1 METDENKAQNTSQGD
16 SGTNKATKRVNTD
29 KSNESGTQ
37 ASPEL
42 SEELRKVAFK
52 YDESDYRHWIPLL
65 IADKIGKIEEIL
77 EDLAP
82 DNNILDSIVEQLQ
95 LSEPHRLRQLPA
107 RFREKLKSGAKRN
120 QKTNHKRNHNAN
132 FNHFIITELACSAD
146 RCRIRNDTC
155 TSRCKTKTESY

>member
-82 DNNILDSIVEQLQ
+82 DNNILDSIVEFGRTTDWKADKKDIIKKAASTIGAASFEAVTSAISRKIKERGEEK
-95 LSEPHRLRQLPA
+95 SEN
-107 RFREKLKSGAKRN
+107 KS
-120 QKTNHKRNHNAN
+120 QKK
-132 FNHFIITELACSAD
+132 S
-146 RCRIRNDTC
+146 
-155 TSRCKTKTESY
+155 